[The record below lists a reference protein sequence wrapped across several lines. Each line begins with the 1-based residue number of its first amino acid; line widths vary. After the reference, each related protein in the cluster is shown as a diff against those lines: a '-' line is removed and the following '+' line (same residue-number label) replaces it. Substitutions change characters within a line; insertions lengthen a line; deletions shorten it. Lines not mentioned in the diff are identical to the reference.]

1 MPTAAAREF
10 SSVLER
16 LPQGHVPTAA
26 EMIVFSGLSR
36 AETAQLRPE
45 WHALAQAQRELL
57 MTIAA
62 VLAPESVDYD
72 FSALASIALDDD
84 SPRVREH
91 AAEIL
96 FESTDATIGA
106 RMAQMLRDDPD
117 AAVRAAAAASLKQ
130 FVTLR
135 EFEVM
140 DAAVGDAIV
149 DALKAAAEDTAE
161 DLVARANAIE
171 SLGPRSL
178 PFVPMLIED
187 AYTAD
192 ERDLRLAAV
201 RAMGDTADERW
212 VEYLLEQFYAEDP
225 EFRFAAALSAG
236 EIGSEDAV
244 DPLTELLK
252 DPDLDVVLSAI
263 GALAEIAGEEAVRAL
278 KAFERRAPEEVAD
291 VLKEAIELA
300 AESTPGLDLE
310 ALDEEADRDEFDE
323 IDYEAAE
330 FDEPDFE

>member
-149 DALKAAAEDTAE
+149 DALKAAEDTAE

>member
-1 MPTAAAREF
+1 MPIATAREF

-16 LPQGHVPTAA
+16 LPEGHVPTAA
-26 EMIVFSGLSR
+26 EMAVFSGLSR
-36 AETAQLRPE
+36 AESAQLVPE
-45 WHALAQAQRELL
+45 WTALAGDQREIL
-57 MTIAA
+57 MTIAVA
-62 VLAPESVDYD
+62 LSTDSVDYD
-72 FSALASIALDDD
+72 FSALARIALADA

-91 AAEIL
+91 AAEL
-96 FESTDATIGA
+96 LWESNDAAVGSQLA
-106 RMAQMLRDDPD
+106 GLLRDDPD
-117 AAVRAAAAASLKQ
+117 SAVRAAAAASLKQ

-135 EFEVM
+135 EFDRLDE
-140 DAAVGDAIV
+140 AAGDAIV
-149 DALKAAAEDTAE
+149 DRLRAAAEDPAE
-161 DLVARANAIE
+161 ELPVRANAVE

-244 DPLTELLK
+244 EPLAGLLK
-252 DPDLDVVLSAI
+252 DPDLDVVLGAI
-263 GALAEIAGEEAVRAL
+263 GALADIAGEDAVRAL
-278 KAFERRAPEEVAD
+278 KGFERHAPEEVAGA
-291 VLKEAIELA
+291 LHEAIELA
-300 AESTPGLDLE
+300 AENTPGLDLE
-310 ALDEEADRDEFDE
+310 ELDDEADRDEFDE